1 MEGAT
6 TSFCRV
12 VARSFRIHPCGSPG
26 CGFCQGVPMC
36 FLQGIMQSGK
46 GPGMQ
51 NLYDEVWKSY
61 TTECGEVIR
70 QGSDFDQKPDRET
83 ALSRDRSFKYT
94 AGGAKPTQ
102 NLRFGQKVVGK
113 LYDRVWGTY
122 TTGGGKVWGSYT
134 TGCGEVIRQVGETGS
149 KTERG
154 TWTFCIQFD
163 S

>member
-1 MEGAT
+1 
-6 TSFCRV
+6 
-12 VARSFRIHPCGSPG
+12 
-26 CGFCQGVPMC
+26 MC
-36 FLQGIMQSGK
+36 FLQRIMQSGK
-46 GPGMQ
+46 GLGMQ

-102 NLRFGQKVVGK
+102 NLRFGQKGVGK

-122 TTGGGKVWGSYT
+122 TTGGGGC
-134 TGCGEVIRQVGETGS
+134 GELIRQGMGNCGEVIRQVVGKLYDRWVKLDQKLNGELGLSLSSLTLEMFKVLCFHS
-149 KTERG
+149 L
-154 TWTFCIQFD
+154 
-163 S
+163 